1 MSKKQVS
8 DSREWWGWS
17 SRRVQARPK
26 ATQVQLESNTQDMHL
41 VRGLTGL
48 DLDWI
53 SRLQRRTTV
62 HSSVPLSP
70 RGEEGNRRRGN
81 DLSSGSIFQEEKDLS
96 MEV

>member
-53 SRLQRRTTV
+53 SRLQ
-62 HSSVPLSP
+62 
-70 RGEEGNRRRGN
+70 
-81 DLSSGSIFQEEKDLS
+81 
-96 MEV
+96 